1 MDFLLR
7 QFTEDEDYSLRRV
20 HGGDIS
26 EAFILEWKKD
36 LFFVKYNTSL
46 YAKDMFE
53 KEARALRTI
62 NGICPGSA
70 PHPITVQHAKGKG
83 AIIVLEYVS
92 KSSPT
97 AQSENNLANNLSEV
111 HRFTANQFGYDE
123 DNYIGI
129 LPQSNQKQD
138 NYISFYLNDRL
149 IPQTRMAAIKRLVP
163 EFWEEKLRQSE
174 SLLESIIPKEEPSFL
189 HGDLWSGNVLH
200 GRDGNGYFID
210 PAVYFGH
217 READIAMTMLFGGF
231 SSEFYNIYQQ
241 SYPMEKGW
249 RSRMDIHQLYY
260 LLVHLN
266 LFGSSYFH
274 RVNSIMAA
282 YFI

>member
-7 QFTEDEDYSLRRV
+7 QFAVDGDYSLKRV
-20 HGGDIS
+20 QGGDIS
-26 EAFILEWKKD
+26 EAFILEWKKE

-53 KEARALRTI
+53 KETRALISI
-62 NGICPGSA
+62 NGICPGSV
-70 PHPITVQHAKGKG
+70 PKPIKVLHAKGKG
-83 AIIVLEYVS
+83 AIIVMEYIS
-92 KSSPT
+92 KSPGS
-97 AQSENNLANNLSEV
+97 AQSEKKLAVNLSEL
-111 HRFTANQFGYDE
+111 HWFTSNHFGYEE
-123 DNYIGI
+123 DNYIGL
-129 LPQSNQKQD
+129 LPQSNQTHD
-138 NYISFYLNDRL
+138 NYISFYLHERV

-163 EFWEEKLRQSE
+163 EFWAEKLSQSE
-174 SLLESIIPKEEPSFL
+174 SLLQSIIPKEEPSFL

-200 GRDGNGYFID
+200 GKNGNAYFID

-231 SSEFYNIYQQ
+231 SSEFYRMYQQ
-241 SYPMEKGW
+241 SYPMEKEW

-274 RVNSIMAA
+274 RVNSIMTA
-282 YFI
+282 YFL